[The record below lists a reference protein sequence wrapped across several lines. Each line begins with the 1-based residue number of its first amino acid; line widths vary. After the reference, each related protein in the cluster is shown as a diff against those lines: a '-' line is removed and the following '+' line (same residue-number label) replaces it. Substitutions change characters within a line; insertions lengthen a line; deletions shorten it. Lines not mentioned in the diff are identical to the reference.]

1 MRRGLPGKFP
11 PALFR
16 IVVRLFSPLFQEL
29 VALFF
34 VHCNNGHKY
43 LKKLMLIPKSGADN
57 TCSAI
62 VFSLLFTMAAGV
74 LVQCSTLPFILAYPK
89 PALLAQSR

>member
-1 MRRGLPGKFP
+1 MARDLPGKFP

-16 IVVRLFSPLFQEL
+16 VVVRLFSPLFQEL

-34 VHCNNGHKY
+34 VHRNDGHKY
-43 LKKLMLIPKSGADN
+43 LKKLMLIPKLGVDH
-57 TCSAI
+57 TRSAI
-62 VFSLLFTMAAGV
+62 VFSLLFTMAADV

-89 PALLAQSR
+89 NPQSR